1 MKKEFNASN
10 EKSVKDAKQKDKNIR
25 ETEHNDMRLLL
36 AKQWGRR
43 LVWRILEQTG
53 QHRTSFTGDMETT
66 SFHEGERNVGLWLV
80 DEVLSSD
87 TDMYLMMIKE
97 NNKQGV

>member
-1 MKKEFNASN
+1 
-10 EKSVKDAKQKDKNIR
+10 
-25 ETEHNDMRLLL
+25 
-36 AKQWGRR
+36 
-43 LVWRILEQTG
+43 
-53 QHRTSFTGDMETT
+53 METT